1 MAPFRRPGFPAAM
14 PTAAPAVL
22 MWFRRDLRARDNA
35 ALAHALRSGQRVHC
49 VFVFDRA
56 ILDALPRADRRVEFI
71 RESLVQ
77 LDAQL
82 RELAGDR
89 AAGLIVRHALAVEE
103 IPALARRLGVSRVFA
118 NRDDEPEALARDAR
132 VREALAR
139 DAIAFTD
146 CKDHMI
152 FGRRELLTRAGGVYT
167 VFTPYRNAWLA
178 RLTAADLEAIEVAPH
193 GAALAPRPEPL
204 ARAVPALAEIGFEGT
219 NLREVGVL
227 PGAAGAAETLASFTA
242 HIDRYDRDRDFP
254 ALDATSGLSVHLRF
268 GTISIREVVREAH
281 RRASLGSRGAAVW
294 RDELAWRDFYL
305 QILANFPRIAG
316 ARGERRSFRPEYD
329 AIAWE
334 QGPAAD
340 ANFAAWCEGRTGY
353 PLVDAAMRQLNTTGF
368 MHNRLRMVTASFLVK
383 HLGIDWRRG
392 EAYFAQQLNDYDLA
406 ANNGGWQW
414 AASTGC
420 DAQPWFRIFNP
431 VLQAQR
437 FDPQGRFI
445 ARWLPQL
452 AALPPRALHAPWT
465 APPLELAAAGVAL
478 GKDYPAPIVDHASAR
493 ERTLRRYA
501 VVRTG

>member
-1 MAPFRRPGFPAAM
+1 MPTPAPAA
-14 PTAAPAVL
+14 L

-35 ALAHALRSGQRVHC
+35 ALAHALRSGQPVHC
-49 VFVFDRA
+49 VFVLDRA
-56 ILDALPRADRRVEFI
+56 ILDPLPRRDRRVEFI

-77 LDAQL
+77 LDAEL
-82 RELAGDR
+82 RELAADR
-89 AAGLIVRHALAVEE
+89 AAGLIVRHGVASEE

-118 NRDDEPEALARDAR
+118 NRDDEPDALVRDAR

-139 DAIAFTD
+139 EEIAFAEF
-146 CKDHMI
+146 KDHMI
-152 FGRRELLTRAGGVYT
+152 FGRRELLSRTGGAYT

-178 RLTAADLEAIEVAPH
+178 RLTPADVEGFDVAPH
-193 GAALAPRPEPL
+193 RAALAPRPDAL
-204 ARAVPALAEIGFEGT
+204 ARAVPSLAEIGFEGT
-219 NLREVGVL
+219 NLNAVGVL
-227 PGAAGAAETLASFTA
+227 PGSAGAAQTLASFAA

-268 GTISIREVVREAH
+268 GTVSIRELVREAH
-281 RRASLGSRGAAVW
+281 RRAADGSGGAAVW
-294 RDELAWRDFYL
+294 LDELAWRDFYL

-316 ARGERRSFRPEYD
+316 PGGERRSFRPEYD
-329 AIAWE
+329 AIEWE
-334 QGPAAD
+334 QGAQAD
-340 ANFAAWCEGRTGY
+340 ANFTAWCEGRTGY
-353 PLVDAAMRQLNTTGF
+353 PLVDAAMMQLNTTGF

-392 EAYFAQQLNDYDLA
+392 EAYFAGQLNDYDLA

-431 VLQAQR
+431 VLQAKR

-452 AALPPRALHAPWT
+452 AALSPAALHAPWT
-465 APPLELAAAGVAL
+465 AAPLELAAAGVTL
-478 GKDYPAPIVDHASAR
+478 GKEYPAPIVEHASAR
-493 ERTLRRYA
+493 ERTLQRFA
-501 VVRTG
+501 VVRGR

>member
-1 MAPFRRPGFPAAM
+1 M
-14 PTAAPAVL
+14 PTAAPAAL
-22 MWFRRDLRARDNA
+22 MWFRRDLRVRDNA
-35 ALAHALRSGQRVHC
+35 ALAHALRSGQPVHC
-49 VFVFDRA
+49 VFVLDRA

-77 LDAQL
+77 LDADL
-82 RELAGDR
+82 RALAGDP
-89 AAGLIVRHALAVEE
+89 AAGLIVRHAAAAEE
-103 IPALARRLGVSRVFA
+103 VPRLARRLGVSRVFA

-132 VREALAR
+132 VREALER
-139 DAIAFTD
+139 DGIAFAD
-146 CKDHMI
+146 FKDHMV
-152 FGRRELLTRAGGVYT
+152 FGRRELLTRTGGAYT

-178 RLTAADLEAIEVAPH
+178 RLTPADLEPFDAAPH
-193 GAALAPRPEPL
+193 GAALAPRPPPWDMPVPSL
-204 ARAVPALAEIGFEGT
+204 ADIGFERT
-219 NLREVGVL
+219 NLGGTGVL
-227 PGAAGAAETLASFTA
+227 AGADGAARTLAAFTA

-254 ALDATSGLSVHLRF
+254 ALQGTSGLSVHLRF
-268 GTISIREVVREAH
+268 GTVSIRELVREAH
-281 RRASLGSRGAAVW
+281 RRAALGSRGAAVW
-294 RDELAWRDFYL
+294 LDELAWRDFYL

-316 ARGERRSFRPEYD
+316 PDGERRSFRPEYD

-334 QGPAAD
+334 QGEQAD

-392 EAYFAQQLNDYDLA
+392 EAYFARQLNDYDLA

-445 ARWLPQL
+445 AHWLPQL
-452 AALPPRALHAPWT
+452 AALPPGALHAPWT
-465 APPLELAAAGVAL
+465 APPLELAAAGVTL
-478 GKDYPAPIVDHASAR
+478 GKDYPAPVVDHASAR
-493 ERTLRRYA
+493 ERTLQRYS
-501 VVRTG
+501 VVRAG